1 MLTNLPVPYGLC
13 VSVSVT
19 QLHIYLSWVDFNHFI
34 STTLHLTFNQEKA
47 YWDIFSIVQ
56 LQTSRRFVS
65 SSTLKVIGF
74 SFYGN
79 PNSTKSKERKYFQ
92 GIEDN
97 LALLPKHYPGWTI
110 RNAGTFIDIDIA
122 NIIFKKRTLLTFKKQ
137 FIDGKRTDVE
147 GILRPRGL

>member
-1 MLTNLPVPYGLC
+1 MAF
-13 VSVSVT
+13 VSVT

-110 RNAGTFIDIDIA
+110 RNAGTF
-122 NIIFKKRTLLTFKKQ
+122 TT
-137 FIDGKRTDVE
+137 T
-147 GILRPRGL
+147 

>member
-1 MLTNLPVPYGLC
+1 MKVVAT
-13 VSVSVT
+13 
-19 QLHIYLSWVDFNHFI
+19 
-34 STTLHLTFNQEKA
+34 TFNQEKA
-47 YWDIFSIVQ
+47 LIGTFAMIVQ
-56 LQTSRRFVS
+56 LQTSRRFIS

-110 RNAGTFIDIDIA
+110 RNAGTFTTI
-122 NIIFKKRTLLTFKKQ
+122 
-137 FIDGKRTDVE
+137 
-147 GILRPRGL
+147 

>member
-1 MLTNLPVPYGLC
+1 MTQRSQKGWLVGAF
-13 VSVSVT
+13 SV
-19 QLHIYLSWVDFNHFI
+19 
-34 STTLHLTFNQEKA
+34 
-47 YWDIFSIVQ
+47 IVQ
-56 LQTSRRFVS
+56 LQTSRRFIS

-122 NIIFKKRTLLTFKKQ
+122 NIILKKTHSFNL
-137 FIDGKRTDVE
+137 
-147 GILRPRGL
+147 